1 MDNSSVGTEEIAIDL
16 ESFND
21 AYIQRSLPN
30 TIVILFFLFVG
41 VLGNSLILYVYEFRF
56 PRSDGRYY
64 IGALAFCDLGAI
76 IFTSVLN
83 LLQNLT
89 KYVFPGDIVCK
100 GVLYLSY
107 SFINTSLFLWN
118 VIAVQRF
125 RKICR
130 PFSWQ
135 LKHHWRR
142 WCIVICVG
150 VSFTLYSPVL
160 YFYSINEEVFTNNN
174 ITVFVCQ
181 QIKTHTFGLKIFQGI
196 GFILSIANVIAIIS
210 IYVIVS
216 IKIFKVMRGVRRA
229 RTESI
234 RSVTITCPTTTSS
247 LIEGRSAD
255 TTADPVP
262 TRRTISESQTAAQK
276 LEHTIA
282 FTFMTILLMGLLS
295 YAPSRYLLVYETL
308 DPTFWD
314 SLDYTKFNFYL
325 FLRRLYVINHS
336 CNVFIYLIFDSM
348 FRKEVR
354 NLIGRSSS

>member
-1 MDNSSVGTEEIAIDL
+1 MRNSSSFGTEEITIDL

-41 VLGNSLILYVYEFRF
+41 VLGNSLILYVYRFRF
-56 PRSDGRYY
+56 PRSDGRYF
-64 IGALAFCDLGAI
+64 IGVLACSDLGSI

-100 GVLYLSY
+100 GVLYLSF

-135 LKHHWRR
+135 LTHHWRR

-150 VSFTLYSPVL
+150 FSFTFYSPVL
-160 YFYSINEEVFTNNN
+160 YFYGINEEVFTNDN

-181 QIKTHTFGLKIFQGI
+181 QTKTHTFGMVFFQGI
-196 GFILSIANVIAIIS
+196 GVILSVSNVIAIIT

-216 IKIFKVMRGVRRA
+216 VKIFKVMRGVQRT
-229 RTESI
+229 RTESF
-234 RSVTITCPTTTSS
+234 RSVTDIATEQNPP
-247 LIEGRSAD
+247 RS
-255 TTADPVP
+255 
-262 TRRTISESQTAAQK
+262 TISESHTAAQK

-295 YAPSRYLLVYETL
+295 YAPSRYLLVHETL

-314 SLDYTKFNFYL
+314 NLDYSKFNFYL
-325 FLRRLYVINHS
+325 FLRRIYVINHS
-336 CNVFIYLIFDSM
+336 CNIFIYAIFDTM

-354 NLIGRSSS
+354 NLIGVSSF